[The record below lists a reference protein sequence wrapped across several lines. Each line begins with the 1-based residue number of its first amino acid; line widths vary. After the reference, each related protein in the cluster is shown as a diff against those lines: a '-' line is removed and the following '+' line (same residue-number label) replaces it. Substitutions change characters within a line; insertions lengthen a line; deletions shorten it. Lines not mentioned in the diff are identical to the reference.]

1 MAREARRFPES
12 LTIAEQVLDP
22 AGSTVLDL
30 IDELLNQGVMATGDV
45 TLGVAGIDLVYLRL
59 SALLGAFDRVHASGR
74 RSAAGRRR
82 RARGRGLKPS
92 KWQDEPG
99 PGEPRPRGPA
109 VGRGQPRRVSRGR
122 VVGRACQLRANGRR
136 LRPLPSR
143 QRNFARCG
151 GRSVGV

>member
-12 LTIAEQVLDP
+12 LTIAGQVLDP

-59 SALLGAFDRVHASGR
+59 SALLGAFDRVNASGQ

-92 KWQDEPG
+92 K
-99 PGEPRPRGPA
+99 
-109 VGRGQPRRVSRGR
+109 
-122 VVGRACQLRANGRR
+122 
-136 LRPLPSR
+136 
-143 QRNFARCG
+143 
-151 GRSVGV
+151 

>member
-12 LTIAEQVLDP
+12 LTIAGQVLDP

-30 IDELLNQGVMATGDV
+30 IDELLNEGVMATGDV

-92 KWQDEPG
+92 K
-99 PGEPRPRGPA
+99 
-109 VGRGQPRRVSRGR
+109 
-122 VVGRACQLRANGRR
+122 
-136 LRPLPSR
+136 
-143 QRNFARCG
+143 
-151 GRSVGV
+151 